1 MSDEVPV
8 PWDAMGGHLF
18 LGPGGLKPG
27 WYRYLF
33 DFAGVLRC
41 ALGGG
46 LPAGFEC
53 TIMISSGTRLPC
65 TGAGEALRCAILNP
79 MIVSAAD
86 MISA

>member
-1 MSDEVPV
+1 MSGKYRYFRACPGPSV
-8 PWDAMGGHLF
+8 
-18 LGPGGLKPG
+18 LGRGGLKPG

-65 TGAGEALRCAILNP
+65 AGAGEALR
-79 MIVSAAD
+79 
-86 MISA
+86 